1 MDEEQMNQGI
11 LDSFL
16 APFGEGLVN
25 PNGAVTDMMSGQ
37 SYQPQPTA
45 PVQAQPAQP
54 AQPNYPVYDANNLPP
69 GAIPGVTIGAQ
80 QVRPSVME
88 QAAAQPRKGLASW
101 NPFTLLFGDPNNPDR
116 PGLLMK

>member
-1 MDEEQMNQGI
+1 MDEEPMNLGI

-37 SYQPQPTA
+37 AYQPQPTA
-45 PVQAQPAQP
+45 PVQAQPAPVQAQP
-54 AQPNYPVYDANNLPP
+54 APVPVQPAPAP
-69 GAIPGVTIGAQ
+69 AQ
-80 QVRPSVME
+80 PSVME
-88 QAAAQPRKGLASW
+88 QAAAQPRKGLAGW

>member
-1 MDEEQMNQGI
+1 MDEEQMNKGI

-16 APFGEGLVN
+16 APFGQGLVN

-37 SYQPQPTA
+37 AYQPQPTA
-45 PVQAQPAQP
+45 PVQVQPAPVPVQP
-54 AQPNYPVYDANNLPP
+54 APVP
-69 GAIPGVTIGAQ
+69 VQ
-80 QVRPSVME
+80 PSVME

-116 PGLLMK
+116 PGLMMK